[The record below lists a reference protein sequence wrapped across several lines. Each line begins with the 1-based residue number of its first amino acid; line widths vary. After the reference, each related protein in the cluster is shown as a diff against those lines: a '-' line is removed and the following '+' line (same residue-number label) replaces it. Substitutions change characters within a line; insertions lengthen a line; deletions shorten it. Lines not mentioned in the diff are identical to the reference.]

1 MPNFALIFIQ
11 TTFFYNEKLFLL
23 GGKALSL
30 GLLASFLFLCSCG
43 GDDDDDSS
51 SSGITVSG
59 LDVVPTHIAPL
70 SNTIGNTYK
79 CGKNVAY
86 FYSLIYH
93 NPSYVESNTDD
104 VIIAELKGESRANEV
119 DDEETYYFSGLSS
132 RTKYVICTVG
142 CDKNGKT
149 GKLNKTVVFTADTS
163 NQPMVT
169 IKNLD
174 YVNGYYTWQ
183 TTPNSYATKYYQ
195 YVQRSNAKWKD
206 DALLAS
212 YILRQADKKSE
223 DVKLVSGEKEWK
235 VSKGSESDIC
245 VVTWG
250 MSIDGKMSG
259 SLNKQYFSA
268 GSSEQSIVREAPAA
282 DTESEEPMYVGGTR
296 VAMPKKAEMP
306 RYIYR

>member
-1 MPNFALIFIQ
+1 MRNFFCV
-11 TTFFYNEKLFLL
+11 

-30 GLLASFLFLCSCG
+30 GLLVSSLFLCSCG

-51 SSGITVSG
+51 SSSVTVSG
-59 LDVVPTHIAPL
+59 LDVVPTHIAAL
-70 SNTIGNTYK
+70 SYSIGEDYK
-79 CGKNVAY
+79 FGNKVEY
-86 FYSLIYH
+86 YYSLIYY
-93 NPSYVESNTDD
+93 NPSYVESHTDD
-104 VIIAELKGESRANEV
+104 EIIAELKGQGRARKPDNDV
-119 DDEETYYFSGLSS
+119 YYFGDLSA

-169 IKNLD
+169 IKNFD

-195 YVQRSNAKWKD
+195 YVQRSNKTWKD
-206 DALLAS
+206 YALLAC
-212 YILRQADKKSE
+212 YILCQADKKSD

-235 VSKGSESDIC
+235 VSEGSESDIC

-250 MSIDGKMSG
+250 MSIDGKMGG
-259 SLNKQYFSA
+259 SLVSA
-268 GSSEQSIVREAPAA
+268 NSSSQSIVREAPAA

>member
-1 MPNFALIFIQ
+1 MRNFFCW
-11 TTFFYNEKLFLL
+11 

-30 GLLASFLFLCSCG
+30 GLLASSLFLCSCG

-51 SSGITVSG
+51 SGSVTVSG
-59 LDVVPTHIAPL
+59 LDVVPTHIAAL
-70 SNTIGNTYK
+70 SYSIGNDYK
-79 CGKNVAY
+79 LGNKVEY
-86 FYSLIYH
+86 YYSLLYY
-93 NPSYVESNTDD
+93 NPSYVESHTDD
-104 VIIAELKGESRANEV
+104 EIIAELKGQGRANKPDNEV
-119 DDEETYYFSGLSS
+119 RYFSDLSA

-149 GKLNKTVVFTADTS
+149 GKLNKTIVFTASTD
-163 NQPMVT
+163 NQPTATVSS
-169 IKNLD
+169 LA
-174 YVNGYYTWQ
+174 YANGYYTWN

-195 YVQRSNAKWKD
+195 YVQRSNATWKN
-206 DALLAS
+206 DAHLAC
-212 YILRQADKKSE
+212 YILRQADKKSD

-235 VSKGSESDIC
+235 VAKGSESDIC

-250 MSIDGKMSG
+250 MSVDGKMGG
-259 SLNKQYFSA
+259 SLNKQYVSA
-268 GSSEQSIVREAPAA
+268 GSSSQSIVREAPAV